1 VEHGNIMK
9 NKIGFGSWEA
19 TALMVNFVFA
29 NIMLV
34 FPRNVAKFGGSACW
48 IIPII
53 ITIIATCYFAL
64 LAKLYKNIGSLDLID
79 ISECIGGRVFKVIV
93 GLLITAF
100 LVFVVSI
107 FMGAFTQTLK
117 IISLDKSTFKY
128 VEMLFCVGMTI
139 SAFYGIESIAR
150 ISAFLVPIIVFG
162 FILITIG
169 VIPDFRLYNL
179 FPILGEGII
188 SISKGSILML
198 NVFSSFTIFFLMVP
212 FFKKRNL
219 KKVGYSYIII
229 SGLLLLWSALSF
241 ILIFPYELAVDKKIP
256 IFQLARHIEFG
267 KYIQRIESISVLISS
282 ICAIIFLAALFNFI
296 IYVLEKSLDLKQ
308 AKPIILPISIIVFS
322 LAYLSKAYNID
333 FLGIGIVNGILLIG
347 MIIPL
352 ILIIIGSIKKVGL
365 NGKGGK
371 NEQKT

>member
-1 VEHGNIMK
+1 MK

-34 FPRNVAKFGGSACW
+34 FPRNVVNFGGSACW
-48 IIPII
+48 TIPII
-53 ITIIATCYFAL
+53 ITIIAICYFAL
-64 LAKLYKNIGSLDLID
+64 LARLYKNIGSLDLID
-79 ISECIGGRVFKVIV
+79 ISECIGGRVFKVII

-117 IISLDKSTFKY
+117 IISLNKSTFKY
-128 VEMLFCVGMTI
+128 VEMLFCVGMVI

-150 ISAFLVPIIVFG
+150 ISAYLVPIIVFG

-188 SISKGSILML
+188 SISKGSILKL
-198 NVFSSFTIFFLMVP
+198 NVFFSFIILFLMVP
-212 FFKKRNL
+212 FFKKQHL

-267 KYIQRIESISVLISS
+267 NYIQRIESISVLISS
-282 ICAIIFLAALFNFI
+282 ICAIIFLGAIFNFI

-308 AKPIILPISIIVFS
+308 SKPIILPIAIIVFS

-333 FLGIGIVNGILLIG
+333 FLGIGIVNSILLIG

-365 NGKGGK
+365 SGKGDK

>member
-1 VEHGNIMK
+1 MEHGYIMK

-34 FPRNVAKFGGSACW
+34 FPRNVVNFGGSACW
-48 IIPII
+48 TIPII
-53 ITIIATCYFAL
+53 ITIIAICYFAL
-64 LAKLYKNIGSLDLID
+64 LARLYKNIGSLDLID
-79 ISECIGGRVFKVIV
+79 ISECIGGRVFKVII

-117 IISLDKSTFKY
+117 IISLNKSTFKY
-128 VEMLFCVGMTI
+128 VEMLFCVGMVI

-150 ISAFLVPIIVFG
+150 ISAYLVPIIVFG

-188 SISKGSILML
+188 SISKGSILKL
-198 NVFSSFTIFFLMVP
+198 NVFFSFIILFLMVP
-212 FFKKRNL
+212 FFKKQHL

-267 KYIQRIESISVLISS
+267 NYIQRIESISVLISS
-282 ICAIIFLAALFNFI
+282 ICAIIFLGAIFNFI

-308 AKPIILPISIIVFS
+308 SKPIILPIAIIVFS

-333 FLGIGIVNGILLIG
+333 FLGIGIVNSILLIG

-365 NGKGGK
+365 SGKGDK